1 MEKRLYHPVTEVT
14 CTKTESIIVGNGTE
28 YPLNGLLTLPCSPV
42 ENVPAAVLVHG
53 SGASNM
59 DERVYSLTPFKDLA
73 EGLAERGIAS
83 IRYDK
88 RTFVYGRRLRKQC
101 LTVKEETIDDALM
114 ATALLRSDPRIDPEK
129 IFIIGHSMGAML
141 APRIDADG
149 GSFRGLILMAGSPGR
164 LEEIVVRQLKQA
176 SQSKCALLRMVARI
190 EDQIFSKRFDG
201 LYEMSDEDARKKKFA
216 GSTTLYY
223 FKEMGRKTA
232 VDYLLESDKPAL
244 IMQGGMDFQ
253 VLPSEDFIGF
263 QEQLKNR
270 PNVEYRLYEDL
281 NHVFVKGIYN
291 DILKAGKEYRTKQ
304 HIGAEVLDD
313 ISAFIRNNCN

>member
-1 MEKRLYHPVTEVT
+1 M
-14 CTKTESIIVGNGTE
+14 KTESIIVGKGTE
-28 YPLNGLLTLPCSPV
+28 YPLNGLLTLPDSPQ
-42 ENVPAAVLVHG
+42 ENLPAVVLVHG
-53 SGASNM
+53 SGASDM
-59 DERVYSLTPFKDLA
+59 DERVYSLTPFRDLA

-88 RTFVYGRRLRKQC
+88 RTFVYGRKMKMLC
-101 LTVKEETIDDALM
+101 ITVKEETIDDALM
-114 ATALLRSDPRIDPEK
+114 ATDLLRSDPRIDPGN
-129 IFIIGHSMGAML
+129 ICLIGHSMGAML

-176 SQSKCALLRMVARI
+176 SRSKGALLRMVARL
-190 EDQIFSKRFDG
+190 EDQIFSKKFDG

-244 IMQGGMDFQ
+244 IMQGGMDSQ
-253 VLPSEDFIGF
+253 VLPSEDFTGF

-291 DILKAGKEYRTKQ
+291 DILKAGKEYRTEQ